1 MKSSSNNRF
10 VERAQPWLGTTV
22 KIQVEGLPAGQAH
35 RAIDAAFAEV
45 AQVHRLMSF
54 YDPDSDVSLLNR
66 HAGTRPVAVHHW
78 TLAVLAQAQ
87 AISAATEG
95 CFDISVGAELVARG
109 LLPRPAN
116 RAPEPAGTWRDIE
129 ILSDGR
135 VRFRRPLWIDLGGI
149 AKGYAVDRALA
160 RLQELDARH
169 AVVNAG
175 GDIGVGSGRV
185 VPIALDNG
193 IHENAVPVLELA
205 DGSVAGSGG
214 YRAHPRSHIDGIRR
228 TAVPPGRFVCVVAR
242 RCIIADALT
251 KVVMAQGAC
260 AAEHLQKFAAVAHV
274 YEAETGWRSLGGG
287 SVPD

>member
-1 MKSSSNNRF
+1 M
-10 VERAQPWLGTTV
+10 
-22 KIQVEGLPAGQAH
+22 KIQVQGLQAGQAH
-35 RAIDAAFAEV
+35 RAIDEAFAEV

-54 YDPDSDVSLLNR
+54 HDSESDVSLLNC
-66 HAGTRPVAVHHW
+66 HAGERPVAVHRW
-78 TLAVLAQAQ
+78 TVAVLAQAQ
-87 AISAATEG
+87 AISAVTGG

-109 LLPRPAN
+109 LLPRPR

-135 VRFRRPLWIDLGGI
+135 VRFRRPLWLDLGGI

-160 RLQELDARH
+160 RLQVLGARH

-175 GDIGVGSGRV
+175 GDIGVGPGRV

-193 IHENAVPVLELA
+193 IRENAVPVLELA

-214 YRAHPRSHIDGIRR
+214 YRARPCSHIDGVHR
-228 TAVPPGRFVCVVAR
+228 TAVPPGRFACVVAR
-242 RCIIADALT
+242 HCIIADALT

-260 AAEHLQKFAAVAHV
+260 AVEHLQRFGAVAHV
-274 YEAETGWRSLGGG
+274 YETEIGWRSFGGG